1 MTTNAASNE
10 VTQQKEKQAGSGLR
24 GKGVRFI
31 LCLLIIAIGVVG
43 ANYLTSS
50 APKTRRRPV
59 VKMTPLVRVIPVY
72 PATHSVMIQAMGTV
86 IPARELVLKS
96 RVSGEVVATHP
107 DFSQGG
113 FLKKR
118 TKILQIDDADYQLAL
133 AQNQSALVNAR
144 YALKL
149 EQGRQEVAKR
159 EWGLLNGNKE
169 AVEEDNELALRR
181 PHLEKVRADLKAAEA
196 SLQQSKLDLD
206 RTRIYAPF
214 NAIIRAT
221 HVEVGSQVAPQNS
234 LAELVGTDEYWIQVS
249 IPVDRLQWITI
260 PSSHKEEGAA
270 ARILYRTGAA
280 CTGKVTKLLADLEPD
295 GRMARLLVSVKN
307 PLGLKKPHDHQ
318 PPLLIGEYVRVDI
331 KGKQIN
337 GVYRIPR
344 TALRDNTH
352 IWIVGEDN
360 TLQVRNV
367 ETLWRDA
374 DTVLLKKGL
383 QPGERL
389 IVSDL
394 STPIGGMALR
404 IEDMDAQ
411 VQPSVAAPQSPNQG

>member
-181 PHLEKVRADLKAAEA
+181 PHL
-196 SLQQSKLDLD
+196 
-206 RTRIYAPF
+206 
-214 NAIIRAT
+214 
-221 HVEVGSQVAPQNS
+221 
-234 LAELVGTDEYWIQVS
+234 
-249 IPVDRLQWITI
+249 
-260 PSSHKEEGAA
+260 
-270 ARILYRTGAA
+270 
-280 CTGKVTKLLADLEPD
+280 
-295 GRMARLLVSVKN
+295 
-307 PLGLKKPHDHQ
+307 
-318 PPLLIGEYVRVDI
+318 
-331 KGKQIN
+331 
-337 GVYRIPR
+337 
-344 TALRDNTH
+344 
-352 IWIVGEDN
+352 
-360 TLQVRNV
+360 
-367 ETLWRDA
+367 
-374 DTVLLKKGL
+374 
-383 QPGERL
+383 
-389 IVSDL
+389 
-394 STPIGGMALR
+394 
-404 IEDMDAQ
+404 
-411 VQPSVAAPQSPNQG
+411 